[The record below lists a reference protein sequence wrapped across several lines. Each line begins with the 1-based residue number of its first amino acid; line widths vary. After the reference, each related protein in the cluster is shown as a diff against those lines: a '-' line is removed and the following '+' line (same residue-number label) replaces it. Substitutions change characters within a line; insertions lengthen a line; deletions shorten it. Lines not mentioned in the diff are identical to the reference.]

1 MAMALD
7 QFPGA
12 RMPAQPMPQAV
23 HQPFDPR
30 AQMSLGTD
38 YSNPSFRLTDMSLGS
53 VLSIRQLVESCRNT
67 GFQPNGNRGTMDSLF
82 SAGTMEMI
90 RQSQLELN
98 QIDQMEYDELTPSQ
112 GEIDAFF
119 DRNSTGSDRIS
130 DMRFSDLSKERFTDF
145 QDRDKGRLTDSSE
158 STKNTSVSGNS
169 YLTGQASRD
178 VSSTDSDMAQLL
190 LGLAK
195 EGR

>member
-1 MAMALD
+1 
-7 QFPGA
+7 
-12 RMPAQPMPQAV
+12 
-23 HQPFDPR
+23 
-30 AQMSLGTD
+30 
-38 YSNPSFRLTDMSLGS
+38 
-53 VLSIRQLVESCRNT
+53 
-67 GFQPNGNRGTMDSLF
+67 MDSLF